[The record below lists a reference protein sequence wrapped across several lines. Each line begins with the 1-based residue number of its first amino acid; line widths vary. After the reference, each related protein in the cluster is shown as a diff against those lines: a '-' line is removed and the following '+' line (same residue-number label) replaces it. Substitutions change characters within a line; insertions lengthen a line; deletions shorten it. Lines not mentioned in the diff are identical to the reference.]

1 MRRPYLYYSLIA
13 LALGISAYAVLVY
26 GLMPIGKV
34 VHPDM
39 RANFEAHAALVYT
52 HIFASSIALALGA
65 LQFSK
70 TLRAHHLPWHRWL
83 GRIYLAFGVIPG
95 GLAGL
100 LMAFHAYGGLVSQLG
115 FGLLA
120 GLWLFSGVSA
130 YRAIRGGDLK
140 SHQEWMIR
148 NYALTCA
155 AISLRLYLP
164 LSMVAGIPFEFAYPA
179 IAWLCWVPNLIYAR
193 WMIAQ
198 NRSSDTK
205 EAKEAKEA

>member
-1 MRRPYLYYSLIA
+1 MRRPYPYYILILLA
-13 LALGISAYAVLVY
+13 LAIAAYAVLVY

-39 RANFEAHAALVYT
+39 RANFEAHATIVYT
-52 HIFASSIALALGA
+52 HIFASSIALAVGV

-70 TLRAHHLPWHRWL
+70 TLRVRHIQWHRWL

-115 FGLLA
+115 FGVLA
-120 GLWLFSGVSA
+120 LLWLFSGVSA
-130 YRAIRGGDLK
+130 YRAIRRGDIK
-140 SHQEWMIR
+140 AHQEWMIG

-164 LSMVAGIPFEFAYPA
+164 LSMVAGIPFELAYPA

-193 WMIAQ
+193 WMITQ
-198 NRSSDTK
+198 NRSRNAN
-205 EAKEAKEA
+205 EAKET